1 MPFNIPLPVSPQV
14 TNILKLSLAEATID
28 GTSYSPTKFSSLAT
42 YSLYVLFLMKYH
54 VEIILKLDSAI
65 IHA

>member
-1 MPFNIPLPVSPQV
+1 MLASTI
-14 TNILKLSLAEATID
+14 SLAVATMD
-28 GTSYSPTKFSSLAT
+28 GTTCSSLQSFSLAT
-42 YSLYVLFLMKYH
+42 YSLYALFLMKYH